1 MFDEALDM
9 PDLLYRKEFT
19 VHSYELDFEG
29 RVRLTALLNFLQDAA
44 GDHAARLGWSVTDL
58 MKQKMTW
65 VLSRY
70 HVRVF
75 RYPAWGERIAVT
87 TWPSGRHG
95 YFALRDFEA
104 ADAEGRTVLVGTTS
118 WMVLHLE
125 RKQPLKVDDILPTNY
140 ILDKRAL
147 PDEFSPLPVLGEA
160 DLAGGKADRG
170 VPFRVE
176 MNHLDL
182 NRHVNNAVYVQWAL
196 EAVPEEVLSHSR
208 PVDLEVSYR
217 AEAFYGDTILSKV
230 RAVPVSTPF
239 SDAGH
244 GPGAT
249 PAREFIHQI
258 LNSATG
264 VELTRLR
271 TRWE

>member
-1 MFDEALDM
+1 M
-9 PDLLYRKEFT
+9 PDLLYSKEFS

-58 MKQKMTW
+58 LKRNMTW

-70 HVRVF
+70 HVRVL
-75 RYPAWGERIAVT
+75 RYPAWGERIGIT

-104 ADAEGRTVLVGTTS
+104 ADTEGNTVLVGTTS

-140 ILDKRAL
+140 VLDRRAL
-147 PDEFSPLPVLGEA
+147 PDDFSPLPVLGP
-160 DLAGGKADRG
+160 ADREI
-170 VPFRVE
+170 PFRVE

-182 NRHVNNAVYVQWAL
+182 NKHVNNAVYVQWAL
-196 EAVPEEVLSHSR
+196 EAVPEGILSRRR

-217 AEAFYGDTILSKV
+217 AEAFYGDTIQSRV
-230 RAVPVSTPF
+230 GAVPPADSAAVPL
-239 SDAGH
+239 AGPN
-244 GPGAT
+244 GISPEGAA
-249 PAREFIHQI
+249 PASEFIHQI
-258 LNSATG
+258 VNAATG
-264 VELTRLR
+264 AELTRLR